1 MNNFNNE
8 EKTISNKK
16 YKIFSFALKTHDLSI
31 KILSTTLLFC
41 LLLFNSKLIKIIDKR
56 YIIFISLF
64 LVIASMGIITS
75 STYQFI
81 NFIKIEKLQVNDFT
95 FSLLCYLI
103 LILIN
108 IVFTVVFY
116 KISRSKLF

>member
-1 MNNFNNE
+1 MNNNE
-8 EKTISNKK
+8 EKTINNKK
-16 YKIFSFALKTHDLSI
+16 YKIFSFALKTHGLSI
-31 KILSTTLLFC
+31 NVLSTTLLFC

-95 FSLLCYLI
+95 FSVLCYLI